1 MELVELQAIW
11 QQYDKNILESTK
23 INKEVLKR
31 ILISKPEKRLNWE
44 KIKAG
49 FSLILPIV
57 LVFLILV
64 PNIKYRLS
72 IDFYVGVFMF
82 GMVFSVLYYWSV
94 RYYLLIGR
102 IDFSSSVTLIKK
114 NIKQLEKYK
123 IKLKRLGF
131 IIMPFGLIGIYL
143 LGEFPVFSKDSILP
157 ISLII
162 LVMII
167 SIYYT
172 FKYSIFEQFKILNRE
187 IEEVEKL
194 EKE

>member
-1 MELVELQAIW
+1 MELVELQALW

-57 LVFLILV
+57 LIFLILV
-64 PNIKYRLS
+64 PHIKYRHS

-94 RYYLLIGR
+94 RYYMLIRR
-102 IDFSSSVTLIKK
+102 IDFSSSITLIKK

-157 ISLII
+157 VSLII

-172 FKYSIFEQFKILNRE
+172 FKYSIFEQFRVLNRE

>member
-1 MELVELQAIW
+1 MELVELQALW
-11 QQYDKNILESTK
+11 QQYDKNILDSTK

-49 FSLILPIV
+49 LNLILPIV
-57 LVFLILV
+57 LILFILV
-64 PNIKYRLS
+64 PNIKYRPS
-72 IDFYVGVFMF
+72 IDFYVGIFIF

-94 RYYLLIGR
+94 RYYMLIGR
-102 IDFSSSVTLIKK
+102 IDFSSSITLIKK

-123 IKLKRLGF
+123 IKLKRFGF
-131 IIMPFGLIGIYL
+131 ILMPFGLTGIFL
-143 LGEFPVFSKDSILP
+143 LGEFPIFSKDSILP

-172 FKYSIFEQFKILNRE
+172 FKYSIFEQFRILNRE

>member
-1 MELVELQAIW
+1 MELLELQAIW
-11 QQYDKNILESTK
+11 QQLDKNILESTK

-31 ILISKPEKRLNWE
+31 ILISKPEKRLKWE

-72 IDFYVGVFMF
+72 IDFYVGGFMF

-94 RYYLLIGR
+94 RYYMLIRR
-102 IDFSSSVTLIKK
+102 IDFSSSITLIKK

-123 IKLKRLGF
+123 IKLKSLGF

-157 ISLII
+157 VSLII
-162 LVMII
+162 LVMIT

-172 FKYSIFEQFKILNRE
+172 FKYSIFEQFRILNRE

>member
-1 MELVELQAIW
+1 MELVELQALW
-11 QQYDKNILESTK
+11 QQYDKNILDSTK

-49 FSLILPIV
+49 SNLILPIV
-57 LVFLILV
+57 LVLFILV
-64 PNIKYRLS
+64 PNIKFRPS
-72 IDFYVGVFMF
+72 IDFYVGIFIF

-94 RYYLLIGR
+94 RYYMLIGR
-102 IDFSSSVTLIKK
+102 IDFSSSITLIKK

-123 IKLKRLGF
+123 IKLKRFGF
-131 IIMPFGLIGIYL
+131 ILMPFGLIGIFL
-143 LGEFPVFSKDSILP
+143 LGEFPIFSKDSILP

-172 FKYSIFEQFKILNRE
+172 FKYSIFEQFRILNRE

>member
-1 MELVELQAIW
+1 
-11 QQYDKNILESTK
+11 LENTK

-64 PNIKYRLS
+64 PNIKYRFS
-72 IDFYVGVFMF
+72 IDFYMGVFMF
-82 GMVFSVLYYWSV
+82 GTVFLVLYYWSV
-94 RYYLLIGR
+94 RYYMLIGR
-102 IDFSSSVTLIKK
+102 IDFSSSMTLIKK
-114 NIKQLEKYK
+114 NIKQLEMYK
-123 IKLKRLGF
+123 IKIRSLGF
-131 IIMPFGLIGIYL
+131 ILMPFALIGIYL
-143 LGEFPVFSKDSILP
+143 LGEFPVFSQDSILP

-162 LVMII
+162 FVMII

-172 FKYSIFEQFKILNRE
+172 FKYSVFEQFRILNRE

>member
-82 GMVFSVLYYWSV
+82 GLVFSVLYYWSV

>member
-1 MELVELQAIW
+1 MELIELQALW
-11 QQYDKNILESTK
+11 QQYDKNILDSTK

-49 FSLILPIV
+49 SNLILPIV
-57 LVFLILV
+57 LVLFILV
-64 PNIKYRLS
+64 PNIKFRPS
-72 IDFYVGVFMF
+72 IDFYVGIFIF

-94 RYYLLIGR
+94 RYYMLIGR
-102 IDFSSSVTLIKK
+102 IDFSSSITLIKK

-123 IKLKRLGF
+123 IKLKRFGF
-131 IIMPFGLIGIYL
+131 ILMPFGLIGIFL
-143 LGEFPVFSKDSILP
+143 LGEFPIFSKDSILP

-172 FKYSIFEQFKILNRE
+172 FKYSIFEQFRILNRE

>member
-1 MELVELQAIW
+1 MELIELQALW
-11 QQYDKNILESTK
+11 QQYDKNILDSTK

-31 ILISKPEKRLNWE
+31 ILISKPEKRLNLE

-49 FSLILPIV
+49 LNLILPIV
-57 LVFLILV
+57 LILFILV
-64 PNIKYRLS
+64 PNIKFRHS
-72 IDFYVGVFMF
+72 IDFYVGIFIF

-94 RYYLLIGR
+94 RYYILIGR
-102 IDFSSSVTLIKK
+102 IDFSSPITLIKK

-123 IKLKRLGF
+123 IKLKRFGF
-131 IIMPFGLIGIYL
+131 ILMPFGFIGIFL
-143 LGEFPVFSKDSILP
+143 LGEFPIFSKDSILP

-167 SIYYT
+167 SIYHT
-172 FKYSIFEQFKILNRE
+172 FKYSIFEQFRILNRE

>member
-1 MELVELQAIW
+1 MELVELQALW
-11 QQYDKNILESTK
+11 QQYDKNILDSTK

-49 FSLILPIV
+49 LNLILPIV
-57 LVFLILV
+57 LILFILV
-64 PNIKYRLS
+64 PNIKYRPS
-72 IDFYVGVFMF
+72 IDFYVGIFIF

-94 RYYLLIGR
+94 RYYMLIGR
-102 IDFSSSVTLIKK
+102 IDFSSSITLIKK

-123 IKLKRLGF
+123 IKLRRFGF
-131 IIMPFGLIGIYL
+131 ILMPFGLIGIFL

-157 ISLII
+157 VSLII

-172 FKYSIFEQFKILNRE
+172 FKYSIFEQFRILNRE